1 MTNLMTATGLI
12 QTSHKP
18 KNPQLIRPNR
28 VKVQQIGA
36 IEAIEAIENPMMMLL
51 ISEADQEMSRN
62 FIM

>member
-1 MTNLMTATGLI
+1 
-12 QTSHKP
+12 
-18 KNPQLIRPNR
+18 

-51 ISEADQEMSRN
+51 ISEADQEMSII